1 MMAMRSV
8 GVCLVLVLGSVLLNV
23 SAHPAAAQQ
32 NSAETQ
38 LLQIERD
45 WCAAGLK
52 KDAGALD
59 RILAADA
66 SLVGIRGRMQGKSE
80 FLADLKDTT
89 SSVTACSDTNM
100 KVRVYGDTAIVTG
113 EATRSGTLKGAPYK
127 DRRALWTDV
136 FVKKDG
142 RWQCVATQSTLI
154 ADQQK

>member
-1 MMAMRSV
+1 MMTMRSV
-8 GVCLVLVLGSVLLNV
+8 GVCLVLLLGSVLLNV
-23 SAHPAAAQQ
+23 GAPAAVAQQ

-45 WCAAGLK
+45 WCAANLK
-52 KDAGALD
+52 KDAAALD

-66 SLVGIRGRMQGKSE
+66 SLIGLRGRMQNKSE
-80 FLADLKDTT
+80 ALADLKDTT

-113 EATRSGTLKGAPYK
+113 EGTRSGTFKGTPFK